1 MKNSTYKSYP
11 KGTLI
16 LVRDLRPKV
25 HKKLKPLYYK
35 APQKIITEYR
45 CTVYAMDFLGKVRKH
60 SKNNI
65 KIASNRSNFLFS
77 SLPDDIKIV
86 LGDEFNPFRA
96 GVGPMGPTLFQ
107 RPRAQQAVE

>member
-35 APQKIITEYR
+35 APQKIITEYK

-65 KIASNRSNFLFS
+65 KIVSNRSNFLFWPAPLWLVS
-77 SLPDDIKIV
+77 TVDMMCVCLLLFHKPDA
-86 LGDEFNPFRA
+86 L
-96 GVGPMGPTLFQ
+96 MQ
-107 RPRAQQAVE
+107 H